1 MNNPNLE
8 LLRQMARRLEPLL
21 DQVVFLGGCVTGL
34 LLTDPASPPV
44 RPTTDVDVMAEIA
57 SRVDYYQLS
66 EQLRTMGFREHMA
79 DGAPICRWMVDGME
93 LDIMPTSPDILG
105 FSNRWYPEAMQHAI
119 PYQLDEALIIRVI
132 TAPYFLATKLEAFY
146 GRGNG
151 DYLFSHDLED
161 FITVIDGRPEL
172 LLEITSSPRALQDY
186 LAKEI
191 QQLMAKPV
199 FLDAMPG
206 YLPGDSASQRRLPAL
221 FKQLRNISSI
231 CSPIPTSAHRPVTR
245 PGVD

>member
-8 LLRQMARRLEPLL
+8 LLRQMARKLEPLL

-79 DGAPICRWMVDGME
+79 DGAPICRWIVDGME

-105 FSNRWYPEAMQHAI
+105 FSNRWYPEAMQYAI
-119 PYQLDEALIIRVI
+119 PYELDEALTIRVI
-132 TAPYFLATKLEAFY
+132 TAPYFLATKLEAFH

-172 LLEITSSPRALQDY
+172 LAEVTAAPSALRDY
-186 LAKEI
+186 LANEA
-191 QQLMAKPV
+191 QQLLATPV
-199 FLDAMPG
+199 FLDALPG
-206 YLPGDSASQRRLPAL
+206 YLPGDAASQLRLPVL
-221 FKQLRNISSI
+221 LECLQSISG
-231 CSPIPTSAHRPVTR
+231 REN
-245 PGVD
+245 

>member
-8 LLRQMARRLEPLL
+8 LLRQMARKLEPLL

-34 LLTDPASPPV
+34 LLTDPASPSV

-66 EQLRTMGFREHMA
+66 EQLRSMGFREHMA

-93 LDIMPTSPDILG
+93 LDVMPTSPEILG

-119 PYQLDEALIIRVI
+119 PYKLDRTLTIRVI
-132 TAPYFLATKLEAFY
+132 TAPYFLATKLEAFH

-172 LLEITSSPRALQDY
+172 LAEVTAAPSALRDY
-186 LAKEI
+186 LAGEV
-191 QQLMAKPV
+191 QQLLAKPV
-199 FLDAMPG
+199 FLDALPG
-206 YLPGDSASQRRLPAL
+206 YLPGDAASQQRLPGL
-221 FKQLRNISSI
+221 LKYLQSL
-231 CSPIPTSAHRPVTR
+231 TKK
-245 PGVD
+245 

>member
-8 LLRQMARRLEPLL
+8 LLRLMAHKLEPLL

-57 SRVDYYQLS
+57 SRVDYYQLA

-105 FSNRWYPEAMQHAI
+105 FSNRWYPEAMQHAM
-119 PYQLDEALIIRVI
+119 PYRLDETLTIRVI
-132 TAPYFLATKLEAFY
+132 TAPYFLATKLEAFH

-172 LLEITSSPRALQDY
+172 LAEVTAAPSALRDY
-186 LAKEI
+186 LANEVWK
-191 QQLMAKPV
+191 LLATPV
-199 FLDAMPG
+199 FLDALPG
-206 YLPGDSASQRRLPAL
+206 YLPGDAASQLRLPVL
-221 FKQLRNISSI
+221 LKCMHSISE
-231 CSPIPTSAHRPVTR
+231 REN
-245 PGVD
+245 

>member
-8 LLRQMARRLEPLL
+8 LLCQMARKLEPLL

-57 SRVDYYQLS
+57 SRVDYYQLA

-105 FSNRWYPEAMQHAI
+105 FSNRWYPEAMQHAM
-119 PYQLDEALIIRVI
+119 PYRLDETLTIRVI

-172 LLEITSSPRALQDY
+172 LAEVAASPNTLRDY
-186 LAKEI
+186 LANEVR
-191 QQLMAKPV
+191 QLLAAPV
-199 FLDAMPG
+199 FLDALPG
-206 YLPGDSASQRRLPAL
+206 YLPGDAASQLRLPVL
-221 FKQLRNISSI
+221 LKCMHSISE
-231 CSPIPTSAHRPVTR
+231 REN
-245 PGVD
+245 

>member
-8 LLRQMARRLEPLL
+8 LLRQMARKLEPLL

-44 RPTTDVDVMAEIA
+44 RSTTDVDVMAEIA
-57 SRVDYYQLS
+57 SRVDYYQLA

-79 DGAPICRWMVDGME
+79 DGVPICRWIVDGME

-119 PYQLDEALIIRVI
+119 SYKLDEALTIRVI
-132 TAPYFLATKLEAFY
+132 TAPYFLATKLEAFH

-172 LLEITSSPRALQDY
+172 LAEVTAAPSALRDY
-186 LAKEI
+186 LAGEV
-191 QQLMAKPV
+191 QQLLAKPV
-199 FLDAMPG
+199 FLDALPG
-206 YLPGDSASQRRLPAL
+206 YLPGDSASQQRLPVL
-221 FKQLRNISSI
+221 LECLQSIS
-231 CSPIPTSAHRPVTR
+231 
-245 PGVD
+245 GLDN

>member
-1 MNNPNLE
+1 MINPNLE

-57 SRVDYYQLS
+57 SRVDYYQLA
-66 EQLRTMGFREHMA
+66 EQLRMMGFREHMA

-105 FSNRWYPEAMQHAI
+105 FSNRWYAEAMQHAI
-119 PYQLDEALIIRVI
+119 PYKLDEALTIRVI
-132 TAPYFLATKLEAFY
+132 TAPYFLATKLEAFH

-161 FITVIDGRPEL
+161 FITVVDGRPEL
-172 LLEITSSPRALQDY
+172 LAEITDAPSVLQDC
-186 LAKEI
+186 LADEVR
-191 QQLMAKPV
+191 QLLAASV
-199 FLDAMPG
+199 FIDALPG
-206 YLPGDSASQRRLPAL
+206 YLPGDAASQQRLPGL
-221 FKQLRNISSI
+221 LKYLQSI
-231 CSPIPTSAHRPVTR
+231 AKK
-245 PGVD
+245 

>member
-1 MNNPNLE
+1 MPDGA
-8 LLRQMARRLEPLL
+8 QAGAVARSGGISG
-21 DQVVFLGGCVTGL
+21 GGCVTGL
-34 LLTDPASPPV
+34 LLTDLASPPV
-44 RPTTDVDVMAEIA
+44 RPTTDVDVMAEIV
-57 SRVDYYQLS
+57 SRVDYYQLA

-105 FSNRWYPEAMQHAI
+105 FSNRWYPEAMQHAM
-119 PYQLDEALIIRVI
+119 PYRLDETLTIRVI

-172 LLEITSSPRALQDY
+172 LAEVAASPNTLRDY
-186 LAKEI
+186 LANEVR
-191 QQLMAKPV
+191 QLLAAPV
-199 FLDAMPG
+199 FLDALPG
-206 YLPGDSASQRRLPAL
+206 YLPGDAASQLRLPVL
-221 FKQLRNISSI
+221 LKCMHSISE
-231 CSPIPTSAHRPVTR
+231 REN
-245 PGVD
+245 